1 MNELTNEPTHEQKFL
16 LAVKSKGLYYHG
28 SRKGK
33 WSSDNKPAARILHGR
48 GGGWGG
54 GRRNNNI
61 GMIGHASAEDTRF
74 LMGSGGVLPRKRFEI

>member
-1 MNELTNEPTHEQKFL
+1 MAQGRESG
-16 LAVKSKGLYYHG
+16 AVTTSPQPGFFMG
-28 SRKGK
+28 G
-33 WSSDNKPAARILHGR
+33 

-54 GRRNNNI
+54 GRRNNNT